1 MSDKETV
8 KRVHASF
15 LSRHEAVVLRFI
27 VVRLPSWIT
36 PDALTAIGLLG
47 AILVCVGYSLTN
59 LSVAWLWLASFG
71 LVINW
76 FGDSLDGTLARHRQ
90 IERPRYG
97 FFVDHNVDVVSTV
110 LIALGA
116 GFTAWLRMDVAL
128 LLLAGYLSL
137 AIMTF
142 VRSVVHRRMHVD
154 AFGFGPTE
162 MRFVILGVNLL
173 FATVEVSKHDFL
185 GVTGTIWDLI
195 ALLVALFLF
204 GLFVVS
210 FFVEAAAMRH
220 IDE

>member
-76 FGDSLDGTLARHRQ
+76 FGDSLDGTLARYRQ

-110 LIALGA
+110 FIALGA

-162 MRFVILGVNLL
+162 MRLVILGANLL

>member
-15 LSRHEAVVLRFI
+15 LSRHEAAVLRFL
-27 VVRLPSWIT
+27 VVRLPSRVT
-36 PDALTAIGLLG
+36 PDGMTAVGLAGAFLVFLG
-47 AILVCVGYSLTN
+47 YILTN
-59 LSVAWLWLASFG
+59 LSMAWLWLASIG

-97 FFVDHNVDVVSTV
+97 FFVDHNVDVVSTI
-110 LIALGA
+110 LIALGV
-116 GFTAWLRMDVAL
+116 GFTVWLRMDVAL
-128 LLLAGYLSL
+128 LLLAGYLAL
-137 AIMTF
+137 AVMTF

-162 MRFVILGVNLL
+162 MRLLILCANLF
-173 FATVEVSKHDFL
+173 FANIEVSKHEFL
-185 GVTGTIWDLI
+185 GVSGTIWDLI
-195 ALLVALFLF
+195 GVLVAIFLF

-210 FFVEAAAMRH
+210 FFIEAAAMRD
-220 IDE
+220 IND